1 MISVTRLNNS
11 VLIVNAEAIQSIE
24 ANPDTVITFINRD
37 RLIVKEL
44 VEEVMW
50 RILQY
55 RRSLKQTI
63 SPLPT
68 HSDGHMKQALQ

>member
-1 MISVTRLNNS
+1 MICVTRLNNS

-44 VEEVMW
+44 VEEVRW

-55 RRSLKQTI
+55 RRSLQQTT
-63 SPLPT
+63 SPVPT
-68 HSDGHMKQALQ
+68 HSDGYLNQSLQ